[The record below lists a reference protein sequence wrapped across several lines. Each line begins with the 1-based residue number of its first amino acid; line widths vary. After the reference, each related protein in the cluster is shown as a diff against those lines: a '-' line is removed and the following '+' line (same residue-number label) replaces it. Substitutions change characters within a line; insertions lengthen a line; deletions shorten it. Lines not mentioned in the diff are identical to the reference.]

1 MESVRFKPLFDKLY
15 WITLIPT
22 AVLMAA
28 LTVMAAV
35 DAPLT
40 AVALALPIDIFTF
53 YFFVSPIFGYVE
65 LREDSVFIKFG
76 FILKREVPYGKIRG
90 IEKARSAISDSL
102 LSVKSSFEHVNIK
115 YNKFDVVSVSVV
127 GNDAFIKELDAR
139 VSEKTHKKDL

>member
-35 DAPLT
+35 DSPLT

-139 VSEKTHKKDL
+139 VSGKTHKKDL

>member
-35 DAPLT
+35 DSPLT